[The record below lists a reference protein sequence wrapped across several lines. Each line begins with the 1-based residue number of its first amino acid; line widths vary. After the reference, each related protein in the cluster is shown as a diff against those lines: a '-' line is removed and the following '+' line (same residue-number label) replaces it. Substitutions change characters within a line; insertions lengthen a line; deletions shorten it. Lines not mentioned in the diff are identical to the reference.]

1 LFKGDL
7 PAQENQQI
15 QEAKKC
21 QQDDYQLSKDE
32 IVSSEAANRGW
43 TNPTKQVTET
53 IVRDMPKSIATIT

>member
-15 QEAKKC
+15 QEAKEVR

-32 IVSSEAANRGW
+32 IVKR
-43 TNPTKQVTET
+43 PT
-53 IVRDMPKSIATIT
+53 VRAGQTQQNK

>member
-15 QEAKKC
+15 QEAKEVR

-32 IVSSEAANRGW
+32 IVSSEAANREAGQ
-43 TNPTKQVTET
+43 TQQNK
-53 IVRDMPKSIATIT
+53 